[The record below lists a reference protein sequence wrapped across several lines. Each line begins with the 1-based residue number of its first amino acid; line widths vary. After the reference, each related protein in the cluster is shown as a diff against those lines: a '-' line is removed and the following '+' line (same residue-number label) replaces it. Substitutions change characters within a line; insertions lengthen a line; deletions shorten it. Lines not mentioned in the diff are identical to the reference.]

1 MVSRGVK
8 GTENFDTENVIH
20 INKNPQLSFGR
31 ELRVF
36 LATVHP
42 AHGVTVV
49 AVY

>member
-31 ELRVF
+31 ELGG

-42 AHGVTVV
+42 AHGVAVV
-49 AVY
+49 AVH